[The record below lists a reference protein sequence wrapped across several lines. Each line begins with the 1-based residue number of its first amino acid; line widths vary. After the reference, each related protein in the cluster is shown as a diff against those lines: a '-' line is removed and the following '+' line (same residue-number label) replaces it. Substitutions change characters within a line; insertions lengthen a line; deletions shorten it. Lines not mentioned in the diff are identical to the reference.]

1 MTSGAIAGF
10 LDVAFNFNTQAL
22 LGDNLISKSKLRP
35 IHSLWWFKRIG
46 LKSTSV
52 GFQGSVHMWG
62 YSSQVIVS
70 RYPDSAST
78 NYWVVVVLAIPHTAI

>member
-35 IHSLWWFKRIG
+35 IHSLWWFKEIDLR
-46 LKSTSV
+46 STSV
-52 GFQGSVHMWG
+52 GFQGSVHMW
-62 YSSQVIVS
+62 
-70 RYPDSAST
+70 
-78 NYWVVVVLAIPHTAI
+78 

>member
-35 IHSLWWFKRIG
+35 IHSLWWFKGIG
-46 LKSTSV
+46 LRSTSV
-52 GFQGSVHMWG
+52 GFQGSVHMW
-62 YSSQVIVS
+62 
-70 RYPDSAST
+70 
-78 NYWVVVVLAIPHTAI
+78 